1 MKDFIAQ
8 ETSVCSTNKSYFK
21 LFFYLILISATLYLG
36 YKNFQLYHI
45 IVENLSTIIGLVMLV
60 LCVNTYKLIDNKR
73 MIFLGIAF
81 GFVAILDLLHLFSY
95 REITV
100 FKNFTFNTSIEL
112 WDVGRYMQSISI
124 LAYFLLKNKKVD
136 LMKISYLYIAIL
148 VASVIS
154 ILFLNVFPDSYIES
168 IGFTNFNLVSRYI
181 NLMILLISLILLS
194 KQNKVN
200 PKREDKSLGLAILF
214 IIIYEILFIFSHSSE
229 DSYSIFAHIFQLLSY
244 ICIYNDIV
252 KYSLQEPYFSLKN
265 LNNVLSD
272 KNKDLEILLK
282 KLEIECEE
290 KQSKK
295 RLLNAILD
303 SVVDGVLVVSEN
315 DEVIHINKQFIDT
328 LDIPFKKGYTTN
340 KDIINYVSSRVTNK
354 EEFLSDVKREWE
366 QNGKYIKYIYMIN
379 NKKIEIFSIPFSYNN
394 TIKGRLITC
403 RDITEKF
410 KIQELEK
417 QVQIRQASI
426 EKMKEFDELRTN
438 FFCTVSHELK
448 TPINI
453 ILGVIQLVSTISKNE
468 EDKIKLLSSSKY
480 INIMKQNCFR
490 LIKLSNNLID
500 ITKIDSGYTEMNL
513 KNHNIVSVIEE
524 ITLSVADYVKSKN
537 ISLVFDTEIEEK
549 IIACDSE
556 QLERVMLNL
565 LSNAIKFTSENG
577 KIEVTILDKNDYI
590 SISVKDT
597 GIGIP
602 KDKADIVFE
611 RFRQVDST
619 LRREK
624 EGSGI
629 GLALVK
635 TIIEKHGGTIKL
647 ESELGKGS
655 EFIINM
661 PCRKLVQE
669 NLLPVLDENKEIN
682 VDRIN
687 IEFSDIYELN
697 VY

>member
-1 MKDFIAQ
+1 
-8 ETSVCSTNKSYFK
+8 
-21 LFFYLILISATLYLG
+21 
-36 YKNFQLYHI
+36 
-45 IVENLSTIIGLVMLV
+45 
-60 LCVNTYKLIDNKR
+60 
-73 MIFLGIAF
+73 
-81 GFVAILDLLHLFSY
+81 
-95 REITV
+95 
-100 FKNFTFNTSIEL
+100 
-112 WDVGRYMQSISI
+112 
-124 LAYFLLKNKKVD
+124 
-136 LMKISYLYIAIL
+136 
-148 VASVIS
+148 
-154 ILFLNVFPDSYIES
+154 
-168 IGFTNFNLVSRYI
+168 
-181 NLMILLISLILLS
+181 
-194 KQNKVN
+194 
-200 PKREDKSLGLAILF
+200 
-214 IIIYEILFIFSHSSE
+214 
-229 DSYSIFAHIFQLLSY
+229 
-244 ICIYNDIV
+244 
-252 KYSLQEPYFSLKN
+252 
-265 LNNVLSD
+265 
-272 KNKDLEILLK
+272 
-282 KLEIECEE
+282 
-290 KQSKK
+290 
-295 RLLNAILD
+295 
-303 SVVDGVLVVSEN
+303 
-315 DEVIHINKQFIDT
+315 
-328 LDIPFKKGYTTN
+328 
-340 KDIINYVSSRVTNK
+340 
-354 EEFLSDVKREWE
+354 
-366 QNGKYIKYIYMIN
+366 MIN

-619 LRREK
+619 LRRQK